1 MGNILMALNEIRRN
15 KPLTHEYVVTK
26 RQIKKA
32 RHHAAQRII
41 KYYDLFFRM
50 PTIYRPGNHYTG
62 DIENQKYFHCADW
75 RTR

>member
-41 KYYDLFFRM
+41 KYLSL
-50 PTIYRPGNHYTG
+50 IH
-62 DIENQKYFHCADW
+62 I
-75 RTR
+75 